1 MIKNKVWFVIII
13 KYIDK
18 GYIFMK
24 IVDNKNTK
32 NKVLNI
38 EKHIK
43 QEKINNWE
51 KDNQKAIDFY
61 NKRIKENGLFS
72 DALRLF

>member
-1 MIKNKVWFVIII
+1 
-13 KYIDK
+13 
-18 GYIFMK
+18 MK

-43 QEKINNWE
+43 QEKINNWK

-72 DALRLF
+72 DALRVC